1 MNFLERIKFVLT
13 APSKFFNAVK
23 NERGFRRPFLFY
35 FLLSIV
41 YSAGTFLTLLL
52 FVSAEALESIVPGF
66 IYLIVPVGWVLG
78 ILSSFVIPALFHVFV
93 YLLGGKKGF
102 LQTYK
107 SYIYSLTPELL
118 VGWLPV
124 IGTITSLYS
133 LFYLFPKGL
142 SIQQKITMGR
152 ALLVVAI
159 PMVIL
164 LALLLGLIVFGVLAG
179 AV

>member
-66 IYLIVPVGWVLG
+66 IYLIVPLGWILG
-78 ILSSFVIPALFHVFV
+78 ILLSFVIPALFHVFV

-107 SYIYSLTPELL
+107 SYVYCICLA
-118 VGWLPV
+118 
-124 IGTITSLYS
+124 TSKEAY
-133 LFYLFPKGL
+133 
-142 SIQQKITMGR
+142 
-152 ALLVVAI
+152 
-159 PMVIL
+159 
-164 LALLLGLIVFGVLAG
+164 
-179 AV
+179 